1 MKRIAHIFSV
11 VFHPLFILTYMVLVL
26 LWSNPFSFGWR
37 HVAEADTLLIIV
49 VMTSIMLPLISI
61 LLMKSMGWINTFRLE
76 TRHERIGPYIA
87 SGIMYLT
94 LYLHVSKAETFPP
107 SLRVVTLGALLAL
120 WICFFINNFLKIS
133 IHAAGAGGLVG
144 LVGLTKLTFGYDQA
158 QIGIP
163 GGINI
168 ALPVDYILYGA
179 IAIAG
184 MVCTSRLILKV
195 HDLKEVYIGFIVG
208 LASILVAYFIIR

>member
-1 MKRIAHIFSV
+1 MKGIAHIFSV

-49 VMTSIMLPLISI
+49 VMTSITLPLISI
-61 LLMKSMGWINTFRLE
+61 LMMKLMGWINTFRME

-94 LYLHVSKAETFPP
+94 LYLHVSRADTFPP

-163 GGINI
+163 GGVNI
-168 ALPVDYILYGA
+168 ALPIDYILYGV

-184 MVCTSRLILKV
+184 MVCTSRLILQV

-208 LASILVAYFIIR
+208 LFSIILAYFIIR